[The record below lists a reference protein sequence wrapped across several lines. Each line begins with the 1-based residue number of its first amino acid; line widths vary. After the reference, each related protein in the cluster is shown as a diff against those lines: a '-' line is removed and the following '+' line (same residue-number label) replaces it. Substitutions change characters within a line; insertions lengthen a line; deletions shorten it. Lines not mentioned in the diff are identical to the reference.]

1 MRFGDGDARML
12 WTWILKLVV
21 DGLAELRKLECRC
34 KSGLVAG
41 RLRTPRPT
49 RLQPNQIGRVEEPVK
64 IAPALGMRRDNCR
77 VWTFVGWPH
86 CVNHIEVTKQLNQIG
101 FRSTP
106 IEAPALHQTDKRRRL
121 LFERPPRFANK
132 RVGHTA

>member
-21 DGLAELRKLECRC
+21 DGLTELRKLECRC

-49 RLQPNQIGRVEEPVK
+49 RLQPNQIGRVERTGEDRPCLRHEK
-64 IAPALGMRRDNCR
+64 G
-77 VWTFVGWPH
+77 
-86 CVNHIEVTKQLNQIG
+86 QLQSLD
-101 FRSTP
+101 F
-106 IEAPALHQTDKRRRL
+106 RRL
-121 LFERPPRFANK
+121 ATLFQSHRIHKTIESD
-132 RVGHTA
+132 RVSQYSY